1 MGQQVMGQLTMP
13 MMFDILRIFAC
24 LQFQIT
30 TVSRPLNL
38 YHPLGRYFARVFRL
52 HQKEL
57 SEPVFGR
64 PSAMQ
69 SIGLHNEQRSPAI
82 RYQEE

>member
-24 LQFQIT
+24 LQF
-30 TVSRPLNL
+30 SRPLNL